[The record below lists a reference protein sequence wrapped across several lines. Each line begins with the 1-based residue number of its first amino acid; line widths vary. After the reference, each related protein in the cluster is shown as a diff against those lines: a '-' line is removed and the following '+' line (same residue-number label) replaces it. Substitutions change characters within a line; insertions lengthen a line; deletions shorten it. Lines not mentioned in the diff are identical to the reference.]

1 MKTSIRVHSLTL
13 SGAGAK
19 SLATMEKHGRRQDA
33 TSQHRKINDTP
44 PLVYKGLNLRELFDN
59 HVDNCRMNKG
69 LKRPVLHALIQFPTE
84 LTVNK
89 KNEQAMMKAAIDF
102 INSTHG
108 GNAVFAARLD
118 RDEQG
123 KHSVDVFYSPKFEKT
138 NVKRKSTETWIS
150 TTKFAKSL
158 CKKHEEEI
166 KRRHGGKFVDGPR
179 QQGIALQA
187 ELHNYLLE
195 KGLNLNLRQEKTSAL
210 PDRLDPE
217 DYKLKADLD
226 KREQALAEKEAA
238 FEKAQKKSKRGS
250 ARDRYRQKRSQ
261 RLQKTAQSRL
271 RAANRRLNAKR
282 LQEAPEA
289 VYEPRELSSRE
300 LWEQKQETTYQ
311 KTIKRIAESK
321 IREIKNRNSHDPQ
334 TSRSPSM

>member
-1 MKTSIRVHSLTL
+1 
-13 SGAGAK
+13 
-19 SLATMEKHGRRQDA
+19 MEKHGRRQDA

-44 PLVYKGLNLRELFDN
+44 PLVYKGLNLRELFDK
-59 HVDNCRMNKG
+59 HVENCKMNKG

-89 KNEQAMMKAAIDF
+89 QNEQAMMKAAIDF

-108 GNAVFAARLD
+108 GSAVFAARLD

-138 NVKRKSTETWIS
+138 NVKRKATETWIS

-158 CKKHEEEI
+158 CKKHEDEI
-166 KRRHGGKFVDGPR
+166 SRRHGGKFVDGPR

-187 ELHNYLLE
+187 ELHSYLLE
-195 KGLNLNLRQEKTSAL
+195 KGLNLNLRQEKISAL
-210 PDRLDPE
+210 PDRLEPE
-217 DYKLKADLD
+217 QYKAQLDLD
-226 KREQALAEKEAA
+226 KREEALAKREAA
-238 FEKAQKKSKRGS
+238 VAMAEKQAKRGK
-250 ARDRYRQKRSQ
+250 ALDRYRQKRSQ

-271 RAANRRLNAKR
+271 RAAKRRLSAKR
-282 LQEAPEA
+282 LQQAPEA
-289 VYEPRELSSRE
+289 VSEPRELSSRE